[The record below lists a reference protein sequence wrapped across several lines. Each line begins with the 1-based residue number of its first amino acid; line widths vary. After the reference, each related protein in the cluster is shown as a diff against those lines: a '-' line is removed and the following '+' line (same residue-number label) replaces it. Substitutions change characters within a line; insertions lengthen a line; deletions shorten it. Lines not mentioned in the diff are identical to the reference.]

1 MSEYNTPTVN
11 LRALVS
17 DRCSFKDRTFERF
30 VGRFMEWAMPRFP
43 LGLLDTSSETAHER
57 WEIVE
62 DDAIDF
68 VRELMDKSHARWEIV
83 EDEPSAYITE
93 LEEGPEGLISYRYHA
108 NWNGCEKTFF
118 IEDDAINFVRER
130 MDESRYGF
138 PWAWNWAFQP
148 DERITDDELRE
159 AGFTVAHYTGG
170 DGDLYRLC
178 GIDGGGYSVDGA
190 HFAPLCA
197 IVYANRSKY
206 HWTVETDNGEAYIT
220 VD

>member
-11 LRALVS
+11 LQALVS
-17 DRCSFKDRTFERF
+17 DRCNFKDRTFERF

-43 LGLLDTSSETAHER
+43 LGLLDKSHER

-62 DDAIDF
+62 DD
-68 VRELMDKSHARWEIV
+68 
-83 EDEPSAYITE
+83 PSEYITE

>member
-62 DDAIDF
+62 DDAID
-68 VRELMDKSHARWEIV
+68 
-83 EDEPSAYITE
+83 
-93 LEEGPEGLISYRYHA
+93 
-108 NWNGCEKTFF
+108 
-118 IEDDAINFVRER
+118 FVRER